1 MNALVPIAL
10 FGWIPLVIG
19 AALALPPRRVILL
32 AYIVG
37 WMFLPVATFEVQGF
51 LNFDKTTA
59 TNLAALLVVIFFDPR
74 QLVGAR
80 PRDDRAGRFEW
91 ASVSNVAAASV
102 VMLAGALKRL
112 VTRVRWFDVPALIWC
127 VCPIFSSLANE
138 LGFYDGFAHA
148 VGNTI
153 TWGIPYLIGRVY
165 FSDAE
170 GLRELALGI
179 VFGGLVYVPLC
190 LWEIRMS
197 PLLHDW
203 VYGFHQHLFSQSFRG
218 GMYRPTVFMRH
229 GLMVG
234 MWMSTAC
241 LMSLHSRQM
250 GRKQGLFGLPVWVE
264 TSALVVTLV
273 LCQSWAATAFFFI
286 GAAVRFTSAHSRKAW
301 TVAALLCIP
310 VVYVS
315 LRAGNTWTG
324 DSLVSSVRQLSDDR
338 AESIAFRFESE
349 KVLAARALEQPVFGW
364 GGWGRNFAPRDEEG
378 ELMAVADGTWIRVFG
393 EYGFVGLVA
402 LFGLLILPVGRFIA
416 RFRPRTWRDPALAA
430 AATLSISLALY
441 SIDSLVND
449 MINPI
454 FVLIAGGLNAL
465 VVMSEARAPAAACAA
480 QVAVHAA
487 S

>member
-19 AALALPPRRVILL
+19 AALVLPPRRVILF

-37 WMFLPVATFEVQGF
+37 WMFLPVATFEIQGF

-74 QLVGAR
+74 RLAGAA

-91 ASVSNVAAASV
+91 ASVGNVIAAAV
-102 VMLAGALKRL
+102 VMFAGALKRF
-112 VTRVRWFDVPALIWC
+112 VTRVRWFDWPALIWC
-127 VCPIFSSLANE
+127 ACPIVSSLTNE

-148 VGNTI
+148 VSNTI

-165 FSDAE
+165 FSDPE

-179 VFGGLVYVPLC
+179 LFGGLVYAPLC

-203 VYGFHQHLFSQSFRG
+203 VYGFHQHVFSQSFRG

-229 GLMVG
+229 GLMVA

-241 LMSLHSRQM
+241 LMSLHARQI
-250 GRKQGLFGLPVWVE
+250 GRKQGLLGLPVWLE
-264 TSALVVTLV
+264 TGALVATLI
-273 LCQSWAATAFFFI
+273 LCQSWAATAFFFL
-286 GAAVRFTSAHSRKAW
+286 GAAVRWASARSRKAW

-310 VVYVS
+310 VLYISV
-315 LRAGNTWTG
+315 RASGVWTG
-324 DSLVSSVRQLSDDR
+324 DSLVSTVRQLSDDR

-349 KVLAARALEQPVFGW
+349 KVLAARALEQPLFGW

-378 ELMAVADGTWIRVFG
+378 ELMAVADGTWIRIFG
-393 EYGFVGLVA
+393 EYGFVGLLS
-402 LFGLLILPVGRFIA
+402 LFGLLMLPVARFIA

-465 VVMSEARAPAAACAA
+465 VVLSEARVPRAREAVE
-480 QVAVHAA
+480 VAVSAA